1 MPKRSTLPR
10 SSSSSVSTPRKPIPP
25 KDLSPKQKT
34 QIYEILETEVDR
46 ARALQAL
53 RQAIQATDKIGQWSE
68 LLRTV
73 ASDPQIPQ
81 PKPSRVGYVTMLEWP
96 EERIKVE
103 LDLNAHIVVLDRRSN
118 TFARVDTAAE
128 AMAEIRLVLGKTQQ

>member
-10 SSSSSVSTPRKPIPP
+10 SSSVSASTPRKPIPP

-73 ASDPQIPQ
+73 ASDPQLPQ

-96 EERIKVE
+96 ERLKVE
-103 LDLNAHIVVLDRRSN
+103 LDLNAHIVVLDRRFN

-128 AMAEIRLVLGKTQQ
+128 AMAEIRLVLGEKQ

>member
-10 SSSSSVSTPRKPIPP
+10 SSSSSASTPRKPIPP

-73 ASDPQIPQ
+73 ASDPQLPQ

-96 EERIKVE
+96 ERLKVE

-128 AMAEIRLVLGKTQQ
+128 AMAEIRLVLGETQ